1 RRLGPRSVAA
11 GGPPRRGQGSARCG
25 AAAAAASGAVRDPAA
40 HGRALP
46 ALRPDLPPHEGPLR
60 AGGRDVAGRP
70 RGGLRAERGEQVLLR
85 EGVPELRRARQPRR
99 PLRGQPS
106 QQVPVPPLLQGVP
119 QLLQRARLQVR
130 RRPRTPGCPRGRLQ
144 EQPGEHMLLR
154 GGLLQSR
161 RQENAH
167 AATCERNPANS
178 YECAFC
184 SVAFVTHFTVFGF
197 RSVDGKALRDA
208 HQLCCERNPR
218 NVCFCGRLFSGS
230 AARDRHASI
239 CELNPA
245 NRFECRHCRSMFVTR
260 YGIMGM
266 VSASGQSVRAAHEV
280 SCEKNPANRCF
291 CGQVFP
297 SPDRR
302 DAHAAVCEFNP
313 VNRFTCQHCDT
324 VCVTTHGLFMKCG
337 SEKLSAHLQVCPKN
351 PANCACE
358 YCGATFSNSQ
368 GMRGGWFCG
377 DAKSRCGAHVAVCR
391 QNPRNKF
398 SCRKC
403 DRCFQSRRRWL
414 RRVDGRLA
422 RDAHES
428 ECDLISCPFEV
439 ADAGCQGW
447 VLLAASQAPEA
458 AVEGAAL
465 EPGQDWEDCGLLA
478 AAGGLGGRGL
488 PGRAASMGC
497 SSSTTVSGDWPVED
511 EALEPDTPGGSGRQ
525 GAARAP
531 AAAAPRPEGPAP
543 QQQGARARGPPPSGH
558 AGGAEGPPLE
568 PPREGG
574 GAAAPGGFFDA
585 VSEAESW
592 GDACEEEEAQ
602 EDSADEPADEGDES
616 ETEGALGSRGS
627 QGAEGTV
634 PLAEEGGVAPASDD
648 DAEALAE
655 KQERDAEEEE
665 EGEEDPRRKRDCVRS
680 RPLRSSRGS
689 PVIRGTASA
698 PPLH

>member
-1 RRLGPRSVAA
+1 NFLTHDFLSISQGVSAMLRRFQVDVTL
-11 GGPPRRGQGSARCG
+11 PPE
-25 AAAAAASGAVRDPAA
+25 
-40 HGRALP
+40 
-46 ALRPDLPPHEGPLR
+46 PDLPRTFPLR
-60 AGGRDVAGRP
+60 
-70 RGGLRAERGEQVLLR
+70 
-85 EGVPELRRARQPRR
+85 
-99 PLRGQPS
+99 
-106 QQVPVPPLLQGVP
+106 
-119 QLLQRARLQVR
+119 
-130 RRPRTPGCPRGRLQ
+130 
-144 EQPGEHMLLR
+144 
-154 GGLLQSR
+154 
-161 RQENAH
+161 NAH